1 MQSDAKTPAVPI
13 PQESEHGK
21 DMLAPDASDQPPKV
35 YIAACGVLCDVF
47 WWARR
52 CPE

>member
-1 MQSDAKTPAVPI
+1 MQSDANTPGAAI

-21 DMLAPDASDQPPKV
+21 DMLMPEASEQPLKV

-52 CPE
+52 RSE

>member
-1 MQSDAKTPAVPI
+1 MQSDAKTPGATI
-13 PQESEHGK
+13 PQESEQGK
-21 DMLAPDASDQPPKV
+21 DMRVPDASEQPPKV

-52 CPE
+52 RPE